1 MENNKDVAA
10 VFIEY
15 HIAAVPLEKL
25 LGCKLP
31 YTSKSTSHDGAASTA
46 LNKLAQR
53 DRVQHEKAQAAWKS
67 LQRIREAVSVEKQ
80 KADLKWYKQRDNER
94 TRASAGTSS
103 APITR
108 DAMEQAK
115 GKVPGRRPAA
125 PNLSKYY
132 KANRIEQEDN
142 RNASTSLPQDISA
155 CDLITGIDPHV
166 VEQREQ
172 MIEEERDMAQAQDD
186 VFDQGQVVEGG
197 TVDEQGSEEQ
207 ARKTPHENPLD
218 LSLRLRDGARLD
230 PKGHPIRIL
239 GMDIGAGLSS
249 QEHIRRKCA
258 AASFLAKRL
267 RWIMRDV
274 GAVPLSTRLK
284 LAKAYI
290 LPVLDYG
297 SPLHTRMRRKTDG
310 PLVARADKEVFAF
323 VLNVQ
328 PTSSFPSAKAMAHEL
343 GGN

>member
-1 MENNKDVAA
+1 MVGIRTGEAVQGAVVQANNRDDAILSGFAHRCVAASLVEDGEETTGKIGLTINSVPTRSPERRQRRKHDEQMQYAMENNKDVAA

-115 GKVPGRRPAA
+115 AQLSDRRPAA
-125 PNLSKYY
+125 PDLSRYY
-132 KANRIEQEDN
+132 EASRIEQDDN
-142 RNASTSLPQDISA
+142 RKASTSLLRASGSASAGDIPA
-155 CDLITGIDPHV
+155 CSLTTGIHPSV
-166 VEQREQ
+166 VEQMEQ
-172 MIEEERDMAQAQDD
+172 MIEDDREMEQAQHDI
-186 VFDQGQVVEGG
+186 FDQGWVVEGR
-197 TVDEQGSEEQ
+197 TVPVEEEGSEEQ
-207 ARKTPHENPLD
+207 
-218 LSLRLRDGARLD
+218 DGRPA
-230 PKGHPIRIL
+230 
-239 GMDIGAGLSS
+239 
-249 QEHIRRKCA
+249 
-258 AASFLAKRL
+258 
-267 RWIMRDV
+267 
-274 GAVPLSTRLK
+274 
-284 LAKAYI
+284 
-290 LPVLDYG
+290 
-297 SPLHTRMRRKTDG
+297 
-310 PLVARADKEVFAF
+310 LVRTA
-323 VLNVQ
+323 Q